1 MSDSAAVLVVGAGG
15 RLGRALSRA
24 VWPEGLEPVFARRAD
39 LDPLNAEALAA
50 ALARRRPAVIL
61 NAAGWTD
68 VDGAER
74 APDGARRLNR
84 DLPAALAR
92 AASDVGARLVH
103 VSTDYVFD
111 GAKSTPYVESDPT
124 APLNIYGASKA
135 AGEKDVL
142 GSGARA
148 AVIRTSWVYD
158 APGSNFLNTMLR
170 LAATRPEISVV
181 SDQHGAPT
189 WAADLASACYATA
202 ERLVEGDHA
211 VEGLLHFAGG
221 GEATWA
227 TFAEAIFEQA
237 HQRGLPTAK
246 VRRISSAEFQT
257 AAKRPQN
264 SRLDTSRFAQLFGPP
279 RPWHEAVSLCM
290 DEVAALRK
298 A

>member
-1 MSDSAAVLVVGAGG
+1 MRVLVIGKSGQLAQALASHVGASCVG
-15 RLGRALSRA
+15 RSELDLLHAEEADIAALLSATRCDA
-24 VWPEGLEPVFARRAD
+24 VI
-39 LDPLNAEALAA
+39 NAA
-50 ALARRRPAVIL
+50 AYTAVDQAESDVAGAFALNQTAPRLLAIAC
-61 NAAGWTD
+61 
-68 VDGAER
+68 ER
-74 APDGARRLNR
+74 ARTP
-84 DLPAALAR
+84 
-92 AASDVGARLVH
+92 LVH

-142 GSGARA
+142 SSGARA
-148 AVIRTSWVYD
+148 AVIRTSWVYG
-158 APGSNFLNTMLR
+158 AQGANFLNTMLR
-170 LAATRPEISVV
+170 LAATRPEIGVV